1 MKKSITP
8 TIIGF
13 LYTSTNARC
22 QEPRSQ
28 LNANKDKLYTWQL
41 QLDRDKLEYSK
52 EWFPTSAETDQI
64 NSETMQDVW
73 HLSGKL

>member
-1 MKKSITP
+1 MQGAK
-8 TIIGF
+8 
-13 LYTSTNARC
+13 NR
-22 QEPRSQ
+22 E
-28 LNANKDKLYTWQL
+28 ANSMLTKTKLYTWQL